1 MKFGCVELLQNVQEE
16 EEEDFNNKHD
26 AVDDV
31 SSQLLVEEETLTMKL
46 KNTFIHFKEQEE
58 DFVIPL
64 RQVRSCPG
72 SRLPSPRGSGEAG
85 AVDKSLVESLES
97 PARNASKDES
107 DSSST
112 AAVSS
117 RSSASSESSGPPPL
131 SLSLSGAQDA
141 AAQSMS
147 LDLLGSPALP
157 SVGSM
162 NHHRGLCKPCAF
174 VARDDKL
181 CMSGVKCNFCHLC
194 DPGEKQRR
202 KKEKMALI
210 KARRQLGSS

>member
-1 MKFGCVELLQNVQEE
+1 MKFGCVELAQHVQEE
-16 EEEDFNNKHD
+16 EDEDFNNKRD

-31 SSQLLVEEETLTMKL
+31 SSQLLVEEETLTMKNM

-85 AVDKSLVESLES
+85 AVEKSLVESLTS
-97 PARNASKDES
+97 PTRNASKDES

-117 RSSASSESSGPPPL
+117 ASSASSESSGPPP
-131 SLSLSGAQDA
+131 LSLSGAQDA

-194 DPGEKQRR
+194 SPGEKQRR

-210 KARRQLGSS
+210 KARRLLGSS